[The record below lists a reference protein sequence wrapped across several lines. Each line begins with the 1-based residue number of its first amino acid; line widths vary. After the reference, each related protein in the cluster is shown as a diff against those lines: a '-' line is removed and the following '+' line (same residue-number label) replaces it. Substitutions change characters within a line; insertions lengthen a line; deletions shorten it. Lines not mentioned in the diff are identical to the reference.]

1 MGDCVGTWRDKEG
14 NGVKIFLRD
23 LMFLSLSLFAANW
36 CLLGF
41 EVAVCVLF
49 ETVMLLIIFEKF
61 LKDRF

>member
-1 MGDCVGTWRDKEG
+1 M
-14 NGVKIFLRD
+14 KIFLRD
-23 LMFLSLSLFAANW
+23 LMFLSLSLFAVNW

-49 ETVMLLIIFEKF
+49 ETVMLLITFEKF